1 MATTP
6 SRSRTRKKAVILPP
20 AEGWTPADEIAAG
33 VLTRFSDLEPSVRK
47 IMAADLTDAGKLVAI
62 SSFRDSLD
70 QPGDPNRH
78 PLKSIE
84 TGRLAEQAD
93 PTVQLV
99 PAVEV

>member
-6 SRSRTRKKAVILPP
+6 SRSRTRKKSVILPP
-20 AEGWTPADEIAAG
+20 AEGWTPADEVAAS

-78 PLKSIE
+78 PTMSIE
-84 TGRLAEQAD
+84 TGRLAELAM
-93 PTVQLV
+93 PAPELV
-99 PAVEV
+99 PVAEA